1 MSAPLRVLLLLL
13 LGATLGTALD
23 HLHVWGGVLAYAT
36 PSWFAQAIW
45 VPPLFAGAALGLAEG
60 YGHTATLLQ
69 TRPHPHSLA
78 RLLLTFGLFACG
90 YALTAIA
97 PAQTALHDTV
107 LLLVLVGSW
116 LLYTQMIDGWSRA
129 FVIHAIA
136 AAVMG
141 TGVELLL
148 THVGAFHYLHPTLFT
163 VAIWLPGLYLWG
175 ASVGRALHAAM
186 APAPPQGAEHASLR
200 PT

>member
-1 MSAPLRVLLLLL
+1 MSPPLRILVLLLV
-13 LGATLGTALD
+13 GAVLGTALD

-36 PSWFAQAIW
+36 PALFAQAIW
-45 VPPLFAGAALGLAEG
+45 VPPLFAGAAVGLAEG

-69 TRPHPHSLA
+69 TRPHPHSIA
-78 RLLLTFGLFACG
+78 RLVLTCGLFTCG
-90 YALTAIA
+90 YALTAAA

-107 LLLVLVGSW
+107 LLLVLVGGW
-116 LLYTQMIDGWSRA
+116 LLYTHAVDGWSRA

-136 AAVMG
+136 AALMG

-148 THVGAFHYLHPTLFT
+148 THLGAFHYLHPTLST

-175 ASVGRALHAAM
+175 ASVGRALHAAL
-186 APAPPQGAEHASLR
+186 APVTPPARVG
-200 PT
+200 